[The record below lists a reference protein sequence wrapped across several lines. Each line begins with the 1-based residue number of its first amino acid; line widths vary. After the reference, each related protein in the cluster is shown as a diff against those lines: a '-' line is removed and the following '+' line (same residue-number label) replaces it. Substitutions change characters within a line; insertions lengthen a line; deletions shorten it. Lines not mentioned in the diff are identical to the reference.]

1 MIRDF
6 DEDSNI
12 NEEDCGETSS
22 ESHHRHRVA
31 VTDINYRGDRPESAD
46 RLPWDKVNIIN
57 PPTYEAL
64 PFPKTKN
71 ATSTMSQNWRKGL
84 A

>member
-12 NEEDCGETSS
+12 NEEDCGESS
-22 ESHHRHRVA
+22 NESHHRQRLAITDMNHRV
-31 VTDINYRGDRPESAD
+31 DRPESEE
-46 RLPWDKVNIIN
+46 RIPWGLVNIAS
-57 PPTYEAL
+57 PPLYEAL
-64 PFPKTKN
+64 PLTKTK
-71 ATSTMSQNWRKGL
+71 TSTMSQNWRKGL